1 MEENDT
7 VEHLKLKILQEL
19 DRAPETVKLT
29 HRLKVLSNSRTLKEE
44 KLESGEVVDV
54 MLQLKPEFGGAS
66 TEIESEDV
74 PNYSQ

>member
-29 HRLKVLSNSRTLKEE
+29 PQV
-44 KLESGEVVDV
+44 
-54 MLQLKPEFGGAS
+54 
-66 TEIESEDV
+66 
-74 PNYSQ
+74 